1 MGMVW
6 GIPMAVLGL
15 SLGCVEA
22 GTVQTFD
29 GGGTPYTL
37 ANFFGPPA
45 SVLSGGPTGNFLRL
59 AYVSNGWTTNT
70 VSFDWTDAGAFDTVV
85 VDFDFRMGLGTRAD
99 GIGFALLNTATFGVT
114 GAGPVVD
121 EEADVAN
128 SLNVGFDIF
137 NNDYNLGGVVE
148 PSNNHVSLR
157 FNGFL
162 TAVPIDTAT
171 LDLANNL
178 FNHAQITVRA
188 AGAGSNVTVT
198 LTPNGGV
205 AFTPIN
211 AYFAAGLSP
220 YESRLSFGA
229 GTGAEM
235 SNHDIDNI
243 NATFSNAV
251 PEPPAWLLASCGA
264 LIVMVHRRRWTT
276 ATGFK

>member
-1 MGMVW
+1 MWRVC
-6 GIPMAVLGL
+6 GITVVLLGL

-29 GGGTPYTL
+29 GGGTPYTF
-37 ANFFGPPA
+37 ANFSGPA
-45 SVLSGGPTGNFLRL
+45 ATVLAGGPTGNFLRL
-59 AYVSNGWTTNT
+59 AYATDGWTTNT
-70 VSFDWTDAGAFDTVV
+70 VAFDRTDAGAFDTVV

-99 GIGFALLNTATFGVT
+99 GIGFALLNTATLGTT

-121 EEADVAN
+121 GEANVAN
-128 SLNVGFDIF
+128 SLSVGFDIF
-137 NNDYNLGGVVE
+137 NNDYVFGPVVE

-162 TAVPIDTAT
+162 TAVPVDTAT

-178 FNHAQITVRA
+178 FNHAQVTVQA
-188 AGAGSNVTVT
+188 AGAGSNVTMT

-211 AYFAAGLSP
+211 AFYVAGLTP

-243 NATFSNAV
+243 SATFSNTV
-251 PEPPAWLLASCGA
+251 PEPSAWLLASCGA
-264 LIVMVHRRRWTT
+264 LIVIVHRRRWTT